1 MISGNGVPAASHR
14 DEGARVRDD
23 RPLRDIEDLIAKL
36 EDLNRQ
42 LSYPVR
48 TIPAARTP
56 VPADLPGAER
66 PGIPNTD

>member
-23 RPLRDIEDLIAKL
+23 RPLRDIEDLIARL
-36 EDLNRQ
+36 EDLNRR